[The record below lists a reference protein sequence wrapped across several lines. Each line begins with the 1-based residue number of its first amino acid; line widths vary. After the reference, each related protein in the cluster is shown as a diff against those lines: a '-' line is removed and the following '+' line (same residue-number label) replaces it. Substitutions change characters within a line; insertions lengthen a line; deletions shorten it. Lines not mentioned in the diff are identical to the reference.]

1 MKEVVKEYEKTI
13 SELIADNKREK
24 TKLEVKMTK
33 LEVKMTKLEVKT
45 TKLEVKRLPPA
56 PLPISQ
62 QSAILTFYI
71 FFNWE
76 AFLCTGTSVTYVVIG
91 IFCLLVN
98 RKSHLVLKK
107 TIREIL
113 AADLKVL

>member
-33 LEVKMTKLEVKT
+33 LEVKT

-62 QSAILTFYI
+62 AECHIDFLYI
-71 FFNWE
+71 F
-76 AFLCTGTSVTYVVIG
+76 
-91 IFCLLVN
+91 
-98 RKSHLVLKK
+98 
-107 TIREIL
+107 
-113 AADLKVL
+113 

>member
-33 LEVKMTKLEVKT
+33 LEVKT

-62 QSAILTFYI
+62 QSAIWTFYI